1 MLSFSPAQ
9 VHSSAGSQ
17 SPRWLVSNGT
27 TTIGP
32 VHTEL
37 LLRGYMGGRIP
48 EHCQVREVR
57 WGAWRPLD
65 GIREIGSLKR
75 RLARDAERPLNLRE
89 AAMRLPSTRD
99 VGELLTRALELA
111 RLTLD
116 ADAGLIHRYR
126 SPLALPVTSSVYG
139 ASSERLGEILPAND
153 PVYLLALRGKSLCG
167 SPRSGIAERVLAQR
181 LEHER
186 ALSSVVMTPVVA
198 SGRLIALLELGRSD
212 HVFRVD
218 DADDLTEFAALVAR
232 RIG

>member
-1 MLSFSPAQ
+1 MLAFSPAP

-27 TTIGP
+27 TTVGP

-57 WGAWRPLD
+57 WGAWRPLN
-65 GIREIGSLKR
+65 GIREIGGLKR

-89 AAMRLPSTRD
+89 AATRLPSTRD

-111 RLTLD
+111 LCTLD

-126 SPLALPVTSSVYG
+126 SPVALPVTSAVYG
-139 ASSERLGEILPAND
+139 APSERLGEVLPASD
-153 PVYLLALRGKSLCG
+153 PCYQLALRGKSLCG
-167 SPRSGIAERVLAQR
+167 SPRLGMAERLLAGRLEYERVL
-181 LEHER
+181 
-186 ALSSVVMTPVVA
+186 SSVAMTPIVA

-212 HVFRVD
+212 HAFRVD
-218 DADDLTEFAALVAR
+218 DADDLTEFAAHVAR
-232 RIG
+232 RVG